1 MHECNEMNVMKI
13 MNISLYFVKNKI
25 PENYMNFKKVNWS
38 SIVSNFLRNHY
49 AIFQLFPLFLFSLFQ
64 FIVVQSFSHVQF
76 FVTTY
81 TAAHQASLSFTISQS
96 LLILKSTESMMPSNH
111 LILCHLLLL
120 PSIFSSIRVFSNEL
134 ALSIR
139 WSKYWSFNFS
149 ISPFTKHLGFISF
162 RIDNSSPCC
171 PRDSKESSL
180 APQF

>member
-1 MHECNEMNVMKI
+1 MQYKVWGQLLWKI
-13 MNISLYFVKNKI
+13 NSCFKLYISLKPSQIQSVRRVLLLLLLGRFSRVRLCAT
-25 PENYMNFKKVNWS
+25 PEM
-38 SIVSNFLRNHY
+38 
-49 AIFQLFPLFLFSLFQ
+49 
-64 FIVVQSFSHVQF
+64 
-76 FVTTY
+76 
-81 TAAHQASLSFTISQS
+81 AAHQASLSFTISQS

-162 RIDNSSPCC
+162 RIDNWSPCC

>member
-1 MHECNEMNVMKI
+1 MP
-13 MNISLYFVKNKI
+13 F
-25 PENYMNFKKVNWS
+25 
-38 SIVSNFLRNHY
+38 
-49 AIFQLFPLFLFSLFQ
+49 FQLFPLFLFSLFQ

-96 LLILKSTESMMPSNH
+96 LVILKSTESMMPSHH

-149 ISPFTKHLGFISF
+149 IRPSTKHLGFIPF
-162 RIDNSSPCC
+162 RID
-171 PRDSKESSL
+171 D
-180 APQF
+180 